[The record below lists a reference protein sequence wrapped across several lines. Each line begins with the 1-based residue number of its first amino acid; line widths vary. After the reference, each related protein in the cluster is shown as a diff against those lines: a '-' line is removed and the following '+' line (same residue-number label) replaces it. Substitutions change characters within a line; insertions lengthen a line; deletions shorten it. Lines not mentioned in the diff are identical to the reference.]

1 MTLGLATLRIIDVIV
16 NIKDTQHYIFL
27 MLSGV
32 MQSGL
37 MSMPSV
43 VVLTVIMPVLS
54 FVMIMLSVIMLG
66 VVAPSLVSFC

>member
-1 MTLGLATLRIIDVIV
+1 MTLGLATLSIIDVIV

-27 MLSGV
+27 MLRCV

-37 MSMPSV
+37 MSMLSV
-43 VVLTVIMPVLS
+43 VVLTVIMPMLS
-54 FVMIMLSVIMLG
+54 FVMIMLSVIMLS